1 MSGSYVDLQ
10 PDISMCVFRLE
21 SVEHCIEITYI
32 THMFAKSL
40 KLEGTGFKL
49 LTEQPTLISFI
60 CAFAKTN
67 EKDQ

>member
-1 MSGSYVDLQ
+1 
-10 PDISMCVFRLE
+10 
-21 SVEHCIEITYI
+21 
-32 THMFAKSL
+32 MFAKSL